1 MKRTVKIIAI
11 LSCFFVLLSALAS
24 CGARTMIKYEDKT
37 LSVNVYEFLLS
48 RMKGTL
54 GYYGYEVENESFWNT
69 VVDMQGTTYDDY
81 FRETIKEQ
89 AVNYVVAEKLF
100 EEYGLALTEEHEARI
115 DSILENYVKNAG
127 SVKELN
133 AELKG
138 YGVNYEMLREIY
150 LLEAKMQLLK
160 EHLYGVG
167 GEKISDTDK
176 ESYFN
181 ESYVAFRQIFIATYE
196 YVIDEDRF
204 GDQVYY
210 TDESHKAI
218 AYDTE
223 KGHTETDEFGNV
235 ILDVLKNPEY
245 IYIDEDGKKHVAY
258 DKENGVLGYLY
269 TESGER
275 TVKDLSDEEKAEL
288 YDKAQGYVYEC
299 NGNVALFE
307 EYIGL
312 YDESESG
319 GVIYLNSSAGYYA
332 TQNQSAAYFDE
343 IANVLEGLKAGEVEL
358 YKSSYG
364 YHVLCRYEN
373 ESGAYDKAE
382 NKDVFTGFYDDLI
395 TKLFDDLCRS
405 RADEVE
411 IDESVF
417 EDAPSM
423 KEVGI
428 NVKY

>member
-1 MKRTVKIIAI
+1 MKKTVKMIAI
-11 LSCFFVLLSALAS
+11 LSCFFLLLSALAS
-24 CGARTMIKYEDKT
+24 CGAKTMIKYGDKT

-54 GYYGYEVENESFWNT
+54 GYYGYEVDSESFWNT

-89 AVNYVVAEKLF
+89 AVNYVVAEKIF
-100 EEYGLALTEEHEARI
+100 DEEGLALTEEHEARI

-133 AELKG
+133 AELKE
-138 YGVNYEMLREIY
+138 YGINYDMLREIY
-150 LLEAKMQLLK
+150 ILEAKMQLLK
-160 EHLYGVG
+160 EHLYGEN
-167 GEKISDTDK
+167 GEKISDDDK
-176 ESYFN
+176 EKYFN
-181 ESYVAFRQIFIATYE
+181 ESYVAFRQIFLATYT
-196 YVIDEDRF
+196 YIIDEDRF

-218 AYDTE
+218 AYDTVNG
-223 KGHTETDEFGNV
+223 KTMNDEFGKP
-235 ILDVLKNPEY
+235 IKDVLGNPEY
-245 IYIDEDGKKHVAY
+245 FTEDGKHIAY

-269 TESGER
+269 TESGEKAV
-275 TVKDLSDEEKAEL
+275 TDLTDEEKAEL
-288 YDKAQGYVYEC
+288 YDKAQSYVYDC
-299 NGNVALFE
+299 DGNVALFE
-307 EYIGL
+307 KYIGL

-319 GVIYLNSSAGYYA
+319 GVVYLNCSQGYYA

-343 IANVLEGLKAGEVEL
+343 IANVLEELEAGECAL

-364 YHVLCRYEN
+364 YHVLCKYEN
-373 ESGAYDKAE
+373 ESGAYDKEE
-382 NKDVFTGFYDDLI
+382 NKDVFEGFYDDLI
-395 TKLFDDLCRS
+395 TKMFNDLCQS
-405 RADEVE
+405 RAGEVE

-417 EDAPSM
+417 EDALSM
-423 KEVGI
+423 KEIGI

>member
-1 MKRTVKIIAI
+1 MKNTVKIIAI
-11 LSCFFVLLSALAS
+11 LSCFLVLLSSLAS
-24 CGARTMIKYEDKT
+24 CGAKTMIKYEDKT

-54 GYYGYEVENESFWNT
+54 GYYGYEVQSEGFWNT
-69 VVDMQGTTYDDY
+69 VVDMDGTTYDDY
-81 FRETIKEQ
+81 FRETIKDQ

-127 SVKELN
+127 SVSKLN
-133 AELKG
+133 AELKE
-138 YGVNYEMLREIY
+138 YGVNYDILREIY
-150 LLEAKMQLLK
+150 ILEAKMQLLK

-167 GEKISDTDK
+167 GEKIGVADREK
-176 ESYFN
+176 YFN

-196 YVIDEDRF
+196 YIIDEDRF

-218 AYDTE
+218 AYDTVN
-223 KGHTETDEFGNV
+223 GHTVNDEFGKP
-235 ILDVLKNPEY
+235 IKDVLGNPEY
-245 IYIDEDGKKHVAY
+245 FTEDEKHIAY

-269 TESGER
+269 TESGEPA
-275 TVKDLSDEEKAEL
+275 VQDLTDEEKAEL
-288 YDKAQGYVYEC
+288 YNKAQGYVYEC

-307 EYIGL
+307 EYVGL
-312 YDESESG
+312 YDESEG
-319 GVIYLNSSAGYYA
+319 DGVIYLNSSAGYYA

-343 IANVLEGLKAGEVEL
+343 IANVLEGLKPGEVSL

-364 YHVLCRYEN
+364 YHVLCKYEN

-382 NKDVFTGFYDDLI
+382 NKDVFGGFYDDLI
-395 TKLFDDLCRS
+395 TKLFDDLCQS
-405 RADEVE
+405 RAGEVE

-417 EDAPSM
+417 EDAPTM